1 MKFVV
6 VLFAFVAIISADPIP
21 TGISDNKIGDIITAD
36 VDFNV
41 VISSN
46 VDQTIVNVLA
56 ALLNQQAAVVQDG
69 GDDHSHG
76 HDTQAAPQPALDIS
90 KLLTPENI
98 EKAKS
103 MLATLGKK
111 QE

>member
-6 VLFAFVAIISADPIP
+6 VLLAFVAVIYADPIP
-21 TGISDNKIGDIITAD
+21 AGISDNKIGDIITAD

-56 ALLNQQAAVVQDG
+56 ALLNQQAAVVSSDG
-69 GDDHSHG
+69 ADHGVVG
-76 HDTQAAPQPALDIS
+76 HDAPQPALDIS
-90 KLLTPENI
+90 KFLTPENI

-103 MLATLGKK
+103 MLTTLGKK